1 MQILKV
7 DSSKIVRGPKGLR
20 LEAKA
25 AYREGQAMLTVY
37 GFWVD
42 TVTTRRELSHRV
54 VLQRVFVPTTRTKA
68 EKHNML
74 RAMCDLLA
82 VQYGEAYYLRSKLQ

>member
-1 MQILKV
+1 MQIPEV
-7 DSSKIVRGPKGLR
+7 DSSKLVHGPKGLR
-20 LEAKA
+20 LDAKVS
-25 AYREGQAMLTVY
+25 YREGQAMLTVY

-42 TVTTRRELSHRV
+42 TVTARREMSHRV
-54 VLQRVFVPTTRTKA
+54 MLQRVFVPSNTPKA
-68 EKHNML
+68 EKHSTL

>member
-1 MQILKV
+1 MQPQVHPDKL
-7 DSSKIVRGPKGLR
+7 VRGPKGLR

-54 VLQRVFVPTTRTKA
+54 VLQRVFVPRETPKA
-68 EKHNML
+68 EKRDML

-82 VQYGEAYYLRSKLQ
+82 VQYGESYYLRNKLQ